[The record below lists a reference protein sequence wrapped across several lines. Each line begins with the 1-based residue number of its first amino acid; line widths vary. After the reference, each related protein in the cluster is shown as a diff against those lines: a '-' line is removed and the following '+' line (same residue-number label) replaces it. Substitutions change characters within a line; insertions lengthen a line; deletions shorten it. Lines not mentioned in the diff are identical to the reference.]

1 MGGAIAARKG
11 EHPVMK
17 FVSFKAKGTN
27 SYGVVDGDGVIDL
40 GKKFGK
46 KYPTLRAVLKDN
58 ALAALKKAAKGKKPD
73 YKVSKI
79 TFLPVI
85 PDARKIFCAGV
96 NYAEHRAETGRPEIK
111 FPTIFTRFAD
121 SQVGHLQP
129 LICPKESTMFDW
141 EGELALII
149 GKTGR
154 RIPKE
159 KAMSFVAG
167 YACYHDGSVRDWQ
180 RHSSQF
186 TPGKNFVATGGFGP
200 YMVTPDEIKD
210 ISKSRLTTKING
222 VIKQDATIDMM
233 IFDMPSLISYCSTFV
248 TLKPGDVIVTGTPG
262 GVGHARN
269 PPEYMKAGD
278 VAEIEITGVGLL
290 CNTVK
295 VA

>member
-1 MGGAIAARKG
+1 
-11 EHPVMK
+11 MK

-40 GKKFGK
+40 GKRLGK
-46 KYPTLRAVLKDN
+46 KYPTLRAALKAN
-58 ALAALKKAAKGKKPD
+58 AMADLKKAAKGKKPD
-73 YKVSKI
+73 HKLSKI

-96 NYAEHRAETGRPEIK
+96 NYVEHRQETGRPEIQY
-111 FPTIFTRFAD
+111 PTIFTRFAD
-121 SQVGHLQP
+121 SQVGHNQP
-129 LICPKESTMFDW
+129 LICPKETAKFDW

-159 KAMSFVAG
+159 KAMSYVAG

-233 IFDMPSLISYCSTFV
+233 IFDMPSLIAYCSTFV

-262 GVGHARN
+262 GVGNARN

-290 CNTVK
+290 RNTVK
-295 VA
+295 NG

>member
-1 MGGAIAARKG
+1 
-11 EHPVMK
+11 MK
-17 FVSFKAKGTN
+17 FVSFKAKGANT
-27 SYGVVDGDGVIDL
+27 YGVVDGDGVIDL
-40 GKKFGK
+40 GKRLGK
-46 KYPTLRAVLKDN
+46 KYPTLRAALKAN
-58 ALAALKKAAKGKKPD
+58 AMADLKKAAKGKKPD
-73 YKVSKI
+73 YKLAKI

-96 NYAEHRAETGRPEIK
+96 NYVEHRQETGRPEIGY
-111 FPTIFTRFAD
+111 PTIFTRFAD
-121 SQVGHLQP
+121 SQVGHNQP
-129 LICPKESTMFDW
+129 LICPKETQKFDW

-159 KAMSFVAG
+159 KAMSYVAG

-180 RHSSQF
+180 RHSTQF

-233 IFDMPSLISYCSTFV
+233 IFDMPSLIAYCSTFV

-262 GVGHARN
+262 GVGNARN

-290 CNTVK
+290 RNTVK
-295 VA
+295 NG